1 MRARSLLRLIC
12 TGLLITAMG
21 AATVRA
27 YAPEPAQHVSSYN
40 WGSAEHRS
48 GGFSGLELGPDGRA
62 FTVISDR
69 GDILTGMLERVRG
82 RISDVS
88 ISGKTRLSDAKGHP
102 VKRGLS
108 DAEGLALRPDGRLF
122 VSFEGVHRVWA
133 YVTLKAAAWL
143 PRSKAIKSLQGNSGL
158 EALAIDAHNRLYAIP
173 ERSGKLTRPFP
184 VWRYDG
190 KSWREAFTISRSEGF
205 LPVGADFGPDG
216 HFYVLEREF
225 SGLAFRSRVRRFELK
240 ADQIV
245 AQDTL
250 FQSAY
255 LEHGNLEGLAVWRDA
270 EGAIRLTMIS
280 DNNFKSFQRT
290 EFVEYRVAQ

>member
-1 MRARSLLRLIC
+1 MRARSFLRLIF
-12 TGLLITAMG
+12 TTLLIAAMG
-21 AATVRA
+21 AAAVRA
-27 YAPEPAQHVSSYN
+27 YAPGPAQHVSSYN
-40 WGSAEHRS
+40 WGSAAHRS

-69 GDILTGMLERVRG
+69 GDILTGTLERVRG

-102 VKRGLS
+102 VRRGLS
-108 DAEGLALRPDGRLF
+108 DAEGLALRSDGRLF

-133 YVTLKAAAWL
+133 YVTLKTAAWL

-158 EALAIDAHNRLYAIP
+158 EALAIDARNRLYAIP

-184 VWRYDG
+184 VWRYNG
-190 KSWREAFTISRSEGF
+190 KNWREAFTISRSEGF

-240 ADQIV
+240 ADQIM
-245 AQDTL
+245 AEDTL

-280 DNNFKSFQRT
+280 DNNFKIFQRT